1 MTFLFCAGKGR
12 YFSSP
17 LWTLVRWIFRQYFL
31 SFLSVA
37 EVEFTFLEVLEDS
50 RGRLF
55 SPLNPEGY
63 DVLLLERLSWNNF
76 SMGQNI
82 FSDPGKQFP
91 TLMPLSVSSGL
102 IW

>member
-1 MTFLFCAGKGR
+1 MQAKADILVLFLQTLVGWIFRR
-12 YFSSP
+12 YFSSF
-17 LWTLVRWIFRQYFL
+17 T
-31 SFLSVA
+31 SVA
-37 EVEFTFLEVLEDS
+37 GEEFTSLEVLEDS

-82 FSDPGKQFP
+82 FRDLGKRFPYSDAFVCVFSTNLVEG
-91 TLMPLSVSSGL
+91 T
-102 IW
+102 